1 MTGAARALPRLVVYL
16 FWTLMGVPLQFV
28 AVTLRLRLAERIPL
42 LYHRGVCR
50 IIDIRVVR
58 RGAISTARPTL
69 FVCNHTSYIDISVF
83 GALIP
88 GAFIAKREVE
98 SWPLFGLLA
107 KLQRSVFVERHRG
120 RAAEHRDEMV
130 ERLAAGDNLILFPE
144 GTSND
149 GNRVLPFKSALFA
162 VAERMPRGAPLTV
175 QPVSIAYT
183 KVGGLPMLRHTRP
196 LFAWYGDMELVG
208 HLWRMVGHGPVTVE
222 VEFHPAVTFDRFGS
236 RKLLAAHCHARVAAG
251 ASAAIHGN
259 PRQTAPF
266 VAARKAG
273 ILTLEGAMLHSKNDH
288 KAAEFSL
295 VPWSALLAPVR

>member
-1 MTGAARALPRLVVYL
+1 MTGAARAFPRLVVYL
-16 FWTLMGVPLQFV
+16 FWTLLGAPFQLV
-28 AVTLRLRLAERIPL
+28 AVVFGLRLAERIPL

-50 IIDIRVVR
+50 IIDVRVVR
-58 RGAISTARPTL
+58 RGGMSPARPTL
-69 FVCNHTSYIDISVF
+69 FVCNHTSYLDISAL

-88 GAFIAKREVE
+88 GAFIAKREVA

-107 KLQRSVFVERHRG
+107 KLQRSVFVERRPG
-120 RAAEHRDEMV
+120 RAAAHRDEMA
-130 ERLAAGDNLILFPE
+130 ERLATGDNLILFPE

-162 VAERMPRGAPLTV
+162 VAERAPRDAPLTV

-196 LFAWYGDMELVG
+196 LFAWYGDMELAG

-236 RKLLAAHCHARVAAG
+236 RKLLAAHCHARIATGV
-251 ASAAIHGN
+251 SAAIHGEA
-259 PRQTAPF
+259 RQTAAF
-266 VAARKAG
+266 AASR
-273 ILTLEGAMLHSKNDH
+273 
-288 KAAEFSL
+288 
-295 VPWSALLAPVR
+295 